1 MGDGTLA
8 TSAAARTI
16 LALDLGKFKSVAC
29 VLEAE
34 AEAERGSGGGPRF
47 ETIATSPSA
56 VAELLAEVRPDRLV
70 IEACSI
76 AGWVCDLARPLGI
89 AVVVANA
96 NSAAWQWKRVKRKT
110 DRDDAGSWPAAAGA
124 GAGGVGALS
133 VKGTVPPH
141 EPTGSAGSCVGT
153 GVPCNLA
160 RWCRTSNLFKPPR
173 VHHCRVEGGG
183 EHRGCWRPGRRRRS
197 RCRC

>member
-34 AEAERGSGGGPRF
+34 AEAERGSGGGHRF

-76 AGWVCDLARPLGI
+76 AGWVCDLARPHPRLLSRGRSRGCRERTG
-89 AVVVANA
+89 ALP
-96 NSAAWQWKRVKRKT
+96 KTPPRK
-110 DRDDAGSWPAAAGA
+110 PAAAGGGRPA
-124 GAGGVGALS
+124 GIL
-133 VKGTVPPH
+133 
-141 EPTGSAGSCVGT
+141 
-153 GVPCNLA
+153 
-160 RWCRTSNLFKPPR
+160 PR
-173 VHHCRVEGGG
+173 EC
-183 EHRGCWRPGRRRRS
+183 P
-197 RCRC
+197 